1 MLQIPVQTTEDLTA
15 LASVSS
21 LFIRDSH
28 LPCSPLLPSNPVCL
42 PALHCWIR
50 SGSILLTHPDLPT
63 VLQFDCC
70 SGHTLKSHS
79 LFILHPSIVETAG
92 IVRMS
97 QRGFPPSAACLT
109 KTRLLFGL
117 LWLALPHSSVFHS
130 LNEVWTHSIQ
140 FCRYFGRL
148 NCDQNCALSF
158 DLKVFRDC

>member
-70 SGHTLKSHS
+70 LEIPWNLTHCSFCIHLSLK
-79 LFILHPSIVETAG
+79 LLE
-92 IVRMS
+92 
-97 QRGFPPSAACLT
+97 
-109 KTRLLFGL
+109 LFGWVKEDFHHL
-117 LWLALPHSSVFHS
+117 LHVWRRPDSCSVFCDWLYLIHLVFHS